1 MKHSSTLG
9 VNKTSCMELDKI
21 ADKKKGQG
29 LKKQATL
36 IAYESEPLAENLS
49 SNSHYLFLPEYR
61 SEKIYSELLTK
72 IIGYEANLRLM
83 IGPWREH
90 AGFLEKFAIQ
100 IHLFHLP
107 EVHDLFAPILF
118 NLIQNGNATLHSA
131 VSKCIVEILI
141 H

>member
-1 MKHSSTLG
+1 
-9 VNKTSCMELDKI
+9 MELDKI